1 MAETNKPGLRERTRQ
16 AVAREITEAAEALF
30 IERGF
35 EETTI
40 EDIAEAVGMSR
51 RSVFRYFAT
60 KEDLVLGKLGF
71 LAEQLLDAFR
81 ARPAD
86 EPVWD
91 SLRAV
96 FDLLVPIVDTLDK
109 ESVAAPMQ
117 RIIFNTP
124 SLLSAYLGMQHT
136 MQETV
141 VAGLRERAL
150 TRDAPYDADDPT
162 PRAITAAAFGCLV
175 AAQTA
180 WLEQGGH
187 STFAAALDKAMA
199 AVSPTQR

>member
-1 MAETNKPGLRERTRQ
+1 MVEENKPGLRERTRQ
-16 AVAREITEAAEALF
+16 AVAREITETAEALF

-40 EDIAEAVGMSR
+40 DDIAEAVGMSR

-71 LAEQLLDAFR
+71 LAEELLDAFR
-81 ARPAD
+81 ARPAN
-86 EPVWD
+86 ELVWD

-109 ESVAAPMQ
+109 DSVAAPMQ
-117 RIIFNTP
+117 RIIFTTP
-124 SLLSAYLGMQHT
+124 SLLAAYLGMQQN

-141 VAGLRERAL
+141 VAGLRERAV
-150 TRDAPYDADDPT
+150 TIGAPYAPDDPT

-180 WLEQGGH
+180 WLEQDSQ

-199 AVSPTQR
+199 AISPTRR